1 MLDIRRRQFI
11 ALLGSA
17 AAAWPVAVR
26 AQQGK
31 RVRRIEVLMSA
42 GAADLEGHARIAA
55 FRRAGSDCIL

>member
-31 RVRRIEVLMSA
+31 QVRRIGKCRQWRVVSLPRHAIA
-42 GAADLEGHARIAA
+42 GNSR
-55 FRRAGSDCIL
+55 